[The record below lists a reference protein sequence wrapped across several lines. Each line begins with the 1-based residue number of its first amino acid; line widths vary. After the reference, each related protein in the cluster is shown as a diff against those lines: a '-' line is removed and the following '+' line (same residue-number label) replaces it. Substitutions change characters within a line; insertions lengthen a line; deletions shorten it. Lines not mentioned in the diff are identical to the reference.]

1 MKKGGF
7 CRFYKGLYWGES
19 VKNHTLVK
27 MKLYHG
33 SGQFGIYLVTRAQ
46 CPSDQLDIIHC
57 AFLKQKIFRELQPLV
72 YGIAGS
78 HEEAVGIVLRIS
90 QEASIA
96 GLDGQL
102 VQYLDGR
109 DS

>member
-1 MKKGGF
+1 MRKVGF

-27 MKLYHG
+27 WKLFYG
-33 SGQFGIYLVTRAQ
+33 GGQFGIYLITRAQ
-46 CPSDQLDIIHC
+46 SPSDQLDIINC
-57 AFLKQKIFRELQPLV
+57 AFLKQKIFTHIRPLV

-78 HEEAVGIVLRIS
+78 YEEAVGIVLRMS

-102 VQYLDGR
+102 VKYLD
-109 DS
+109 SNN